1 MTEAVL
7 KITNPTGLHARPA
20 AQFVQKAASF
30 RSKVTII
37 ANGKV
42 ADAKSI
48 LSVMSMGLNYGAEI
62 TVTADGEDE
71 KECLAALVAFIEG
84 NFGEG

>member
-1 MTEAVL
+1 MIEAVL

-20 AQFVQKAASF
+20 AQLVQAAASF
-30 RSKVTII
+30 VSRVTIF
-37 ANGKV
+37 ADSKA

-48 LSVMSMGLNYGAEI
+48 LSVMSMGLNCGTEI
-62 TVTADGEDE
+62 TVTVDGPDE
-71 KECLAALVAFIEG
+71 QECLASLVALIEG